1 MYRHFHAFLRR
12 ISMKKRISDANLVAI
27 MFGCII
33 VSLVIIMIA
42 DIIETAPQYELHLV
56 TSHKLVT
63 VQVERQKEINA
74 ELYLLGSGN
83 VKTTES
89 TIYRYCYQREDGG
102 IVPVSV
108 NLSDYKPNT
117 VFIVVYEDD
126 TVEPKVEYWTNYKD
140 KFDSLSGSFQIQ
152 DEIKY
157 VTEIRFTIPKGSF
170 VNVYDFQ
177 ELTTG
182 NSK

>member
-1 MYRHFHAFLRR
+1 
-12 ISMKKRISDANLVAI
+12 MKKRISDANLVAI
-27 MFGCII
+27 VFGCI
-33 VSLVIIMIA
+33 LVLSVITMIA
-42 DIIETAPQYELHLV
+42 YVVETIPQSELHLV

-63 VQVERQKEINA
+63 VQVERQKNISAN
-74 ELYLLGSGN
+74 LYLLGSGS
-83 VKTTES
+83 VKTAES
-89 TIYRYCYQREDGG
+89 TIYQYCYQREDGG

-108 NLSDYKPNT
+108 NLSDYDPNT

-140 KFDSLSGSFQIQ
+140 RFDSRGESFQIQ
-152 DEIKY
+152 DGIDY
-157 VTEIRFTIPKGSF
+157 ITEVRFTIPKGSF